1 MNRNEFAELALE
13 HLDALYRGALRL
25 TRNPDDAQDLVQE
38 VYVRALRFRAQ
49 FQAGT
54 NLKAWLFK
62 ILKNTFINQYRK
74 SARTPEA
81 VDLDDPEIART
92 AAAGNPFAPL
102 ASSGPEAE
110 VLNRLLA
117 EDLRKAL
124 AALPEI
130 FQRVVVLSD
139 VEGFSYREIAD
150 IEGCPLGTVMSRLH
164 RARRMLQALL
174 QKHVE
179 DK

>member
-1 MNRNEFAELALE
+1 MDKNDFEILAIE
-13 HLDALYRGALRL
+13 HLASLYRGALRL
-25 TRNPDDAQDLVQE
+25 TGNPDDAQDLVQE
-38 VYVRALRFRAQ
+38 VYVRALRFCAQ

-81 VDLDDPEIART
+81 VDLDDPEMARF
-92 AAAGNPFAPL
+92 AAENPLVPP

-117 EDLRKAL
+117 EGPQKAL
-124 AALPEI
+124 G
-130 FQRVVVLSD
+130 V
-139 VEGFSYREIAD
+139 
-150 IEGCPLGTVMSRLH
+150 C
-164 RARRMLQALL
+164 
-174 QKHVE
+174 
-179 DK
+179 

>member
-1 MNRNEFAELALE
+1 MDKNEFEELALE

-25 TRNPDDAQDLVQE
+25 TANPDDAQDLVQE
-38 VYVRALRFRAQ
+38 VYVRALRFYAQ

-62 ILKNTFINQYRK
+62 ILKNTYINQYRK
-74 SARTPEA
+74 RARTPQSA
-81 VDLDDPEIART
+81 DLDDPEISRI
-92 AAAGNPFAPL
+92 AAENPLVP
-102 ASSGPEAE
+102 ASPGPEAE

-117 EDLRKAL
+117 EDLQRAL
-124 AALPEI
+124 SAIPEI
-130 FQRVVVLSD
+130 FQRVVILSD

-150 IEGCPLGTVMSRLH
+150 IEECPLGTVMSRLH

-174 QKHVE
+174 RKHME
-179 DK
+179 EK

>member
-1 MNRNEFAELALE
+1 MDKNEFEKLAIE
-13 HLDALYRGALRL
+13 HLNALYRGALRL
-25 TRNPDDAQDLVQE
+25 TRSPDDAQDLVQE
-38 VYVRALRFRAQ
+38 VYVRALRFHAQ

-62 ILKNTFINQYRK
+62 ILKNTYINQYRK
-74 SARTPEA
+74 SARTPQP
-81 VDLDDPEIART
+81 VDLDDPEISRIVAE
-92 AAAGNPFAPL
+92 NPLVP
-102 ASSGPEAE
+102 ASPGPEAE

-117 EDLRKAL
+117 EDLQKAI

-150 IEGCPLGTVMSRLH
+150 IEECPLGTVMSRLH
-164 RARRMLQALL
+164 RARRLLQARLL
-174 QKHVE
+174 KYIE
-179 DK
+179 EK

>member
-1 MNRNEFAELALE
+1 MDKNEFEILAIE
-13 HLDALYRGALRL
+13 HLDSLYRGALRL
-25 TRNPDDAQDLVQE
+25 TRSPDDAQDLVQE
-38 VYVRALRFRAQ
+38 VYVRALRFHAQ

-54 NLKAWLFK
+54 NLKAWPFK

-81 VDLDDPEIART
+81 VDLDDPEMARF
-92 AAAGNPFAPL
+92 AAENPLVPP

-117 EDLRKAL
+117 EDLQKAL
-124 AALPEI
+124 GVLPEI

-164 RARRMLQALL
+164 RARRMLRAKLL
-174 QKHVE
+174 KYVE
-179 DK
+179 EK